1 MQDIWLEKYRP
12 KDLADVKGNR
22 EIIDQFKTIVQDGV
36 VPNMILSV
44 RECVIQG
51 PPGCGKTTSVV
62 CIARQILKESFQ
74 KGVLEL
80 NASDER

>member
-22 EIIDQFKTIVQDGV
+22 DIVEQFKTIVQDGV

-44 RECVIQG
+44 KLIDSRVL
-51 PPGCGKTTSVV
+51 PGAERLPAWSV
-62 CIARQILKESFQ
+62 
-74 KGVLEL
+74 
-80 NASDER
+80 

>member
-22 EIIDQFKTIVQDGV
+22 DIVEQFKTIVQDGV

-44 RECVIQG
+44 KLIDSRVLQG
-51 PPGCGKTTSVV
+51 AERLPAWSV
-62 CIARQILKESFQ
+62 
-74 KGVLEL
+74 
-80 NASDER
+80 